1 MIYTIYVWYVNVI
14 IIIYMIY
21 IPYSHIYI
29 YHLYDRYLC
38 YTHDMY
44 VLNTSVR
51 RFWQNVFLTK
61 RLSQSTWKNV
71 TQIGPDKT
79 SKPVLTKCLRR
90 SWQNVF
96 LTKCLRR
103 SWQNVFLAKRP
114 TWQNEF
120 WDFTFRKHEP
130 HFLNRNIPKQDRANT
145 KQCISIYR
153 TLDRGEMIFVKE
165 RRARGQSGQEP
176 GCWNSN

>member
-1 MIYTIYVWYVNVI
+1 MPKIFPRYAQ
-14 IIIYMIY
+14 YMPKIC
-21 IPYSHIYI
+21 P
-29 YHLYDRYLC
+29 RYAQ
-38 YTHDMY
+38 DMPKICPRY
-44 VLNTSVR
+44 AQDMTTRKTV
-51 RFWQNVFLTK
+51 LTK
-61 RLSQSTWKNV
+61 RL
-71 TQIGPDKT
+71 PDKT
-79 SKPVLTKCLRR
+79 SKPVLTKCLPEKPSKVGR
-90 SWQNVF
+90 SWQKVF

-145 KQCISIYR
+145 KQCISIYW
-153 TLDRGEMIFVKE
+153 TLDRREIIFVKE

>member
-1 MIYTIYVWYVNVI
+1 MSKY
-14 IIIYMIY
+14 
-21 IPYSHIYI
+21 
-29 YHLYDRYLC
+29 
-38 YTHDMY
+38 
-44 VLNTSVR
+44 
-51 RFWQNVFLTK
+51 F
-61 RLSQSTWKNV
+61 
-71 TQIGPDKT
+71 GPDKT
-79 SKPVLTKCLRR
+79 SMPVLTKCLQDKTSKAGR

-145 KQCISIYR
+145 KQCISIYW
-153 TLDRGEMIFVKE
+153 TLDRRYYLCKREKGNGAKWTRTWLLELKLNWSPFVVLELATIASSSEIMAKTVNAKICFE
-165 RRARGQSGQEP
+165 HNYTVDKLQTHYI
-176 GCWNSN
+176 GCTKVVSR